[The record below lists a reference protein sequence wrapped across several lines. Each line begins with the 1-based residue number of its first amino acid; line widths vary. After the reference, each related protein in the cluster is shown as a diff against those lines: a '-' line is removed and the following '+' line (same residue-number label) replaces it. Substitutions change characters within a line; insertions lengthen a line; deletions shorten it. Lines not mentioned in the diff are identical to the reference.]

1 MSVRETL
8 QAKMNCQQSS
18 GAQRLIIPG
27 KIYPIKRNLFVLR
40 EVSADTSARDGVA
53 RHVFVVGTGSGVLGW
68 VTDQST
74 VLVALG
80 ILKGTGWGGNGAWAD
95 VGRAS
100 TLGVAFWGTH
110 GTFNASDGD
119 VDFTG
124 LASGR
129 LEWVFEVA
137 CGSFAEKQRKDSQ
150 WKKLLAFQLKE
161 KPNYFSGGDNRLT
174 VQRELLGRGS
184 L

>member
-1 MSVRETL
+1 M
-8 QAKMNCQQSS
+8 
-18 GAQRLIIPG
+18 
-27 KIYPIKRNLFVLR
+27 
-40 EVSADTSARDGVA
+40 A

-119 VDFTG
+119 LCMGINQT
-124 LASGR
+124 
-129 LEWVFEVA
+129 
-137 CGSFAEKQRKDSQ
+137 RKVHIINT
-150 WKKLLAFQLKE
+150 KLTNELNNAWI
-161 KPNYFSGGDNRLT
+161 RLT
-174 VQRELLGRGS
+174 KPA
-184 L
+184 

>member
-1 MSVRETL
+1 M
-8 QAKMNCQQSS
+8 
-18 GAQRLIIPG
+18 
-27 KIYPIKRNLFVLR
+27 
-40 EVSADTSARDGVA
+40 A

-80 ILKGTGWGGNGAWAD
+80 ILKGTGRGGNGAWAD

-137 CGSFAEKQRKDSQ
+137 CGSFGCKESFWDVV
-150 WKKLLAFQLKE
+150 AFDDVDF
-161 KPNYFSGGDNRLT
+161 NGWGGGGNGHGGGEGD
-174 VQRELLGRGS
+174 GS
-184 L
+184 EHDF

>member
-1 MSVRETL
+1 M
-8 QAKMNCQQSS
+8 
-18 GAQRLIIPG
+18 
-27 KIYPIKRNLFVLR
+27 
-40 EVSADTSARDGVA
+40 A

-68 VTDQST
+68 VADQST

-95 VGRAS
+95 VGRAC

-137 CGSFAEKQRKDSQ
+137 CGCFSEKQRKKNIQ
-150 WKKLLAFQLKE
+150 CKKNCQHSILLGLIF
-161 KPNYFSGGDNRLT
+161 YGGKNRLT
-174 VQRELLGRGS
+174 VQTELLGRGS

>member
-1 MSVRETL
+1 M
-8 QAKMNCQQSS
+8 
-18 GAQRLIIPG
+18 
-27 KIYPIKRNLFVLR
+27 
-40 EVSADTSARDGVA
+40 A

-68 VTDQST
+68 VADQST

-95 VGRAS
+95 VGRAC

-124 LASGR
+124 LTSGR

-137 CGSFAEKQRKDSQ
+137 CGCFSEKQRKKKYSVQ
-150 WKKLLAFQLKE
+150 KKLSAFNFARINFLW
-161 KPNYFSGGDNRLT
+161 G
-174 VQRELLGRGS
+174 
-184 L
+184 

>member
-1 MSVRETL
+1 M
-8 QAKMNCQQSS
+8 
-18 GAQRLIIPG
+18 
-27 KIYPIKRNLFVLR
+27 
-40 EVSADTSARDGVA
+40 A

-137 CGSFAEKQRKDSQ
+137 CGSFAEKI
-150 WKKLLAFQLKE
+150 
-161 KPNYFSGGDNRLT
+161 FSK
-174 VQRELLGRGS
+174 
-184 L
+184 